1 MRTLGLVL
9 MGAGLLGFLYCSS
22 QLSAMEPVPATV
34 ELSEY
39 LQYEAGKLELMRYA
53 AAMSGFVGLL
63 LTFFPKGR

>member
-9 MGAGLLGFLYCSS
+9 LGAGFFGFLYCST
-22 QLSAMEPVPATV
+22 QLSGMDPVPAGV
-34 ELSEY
+34 DLSDY

-53 AAMSGFVGLL
+53 AAMSGFIGLL